1 MTVLQL
7 DPQANENA
15 ETALARARQGHR
27 GPVLI
32 AGGGI
37 GGLATALALARHGIA
52 SHVLERRPAFNEDGA
67 GIQIGPNGTRI
78 LRSSASPTRCARTS
92 AFPRR

>member
-15 ETALARARQGHR
+15 EAALARARQGQP

-37 GGLATALALARHGIA
+37 GGLATALALARHGI
-52 SHVLERRPAFNEDGA
+52 G
-67 GIQIGPNGTRI
+67 
-78 LRSSASPTRCARTS
+78 
-92 AFPRR
+92 